1 MEDKMVVTIPIE
13 DYQELI
19 KSDILFDQLV
29 MALMKA
35 AARNNDGSALQFD
48 EDAIRFICETQLPE
62 AYSARLAQLD
72 REHADRQ
79 EEMKEAMREVIE

>member
-1 MEDKMVVTIPIE
+1 MEDKRMVTIPIE

-29 MALMKA
+29 MSLMKA
-35 AARNNDGSALQFD
+35 ASRNNDGSALQFD

-62 AYSARLAQLD
+62 AYSATLERLN
-72 REHADRQ
+72 REHEKRQ
-79 EEMKEAMREVIE
+79 VAMKESMMEVIE

>member
-35 AARNNDGSALQFD
+35 ASRNYDGSALRFD
-48 EDAIRFICETQLPE
+48 PDAIRFICETQLPE
-62 AYSARLAQLD
+62 TYSATLERLN
-72 REHADRQ
+72 REHRKRQ
-79 EEMKEAMREVIE
+79 EAMKEVIE